1 MKAIP
6 LRSAAALALALALSA
21 CGGKASFDITGT
33 FIDAQ
38 GNLKPLA
45 NPGLVLA
52 NGGDTVAVPVGATS
66 FKFPN
71 SISYGTEYNILVQ
84 KQPDHMTC
92 NVLGGSGSAG
102 RLVSITATVN
112 CTQNSYTIGGTVT
125 GITGDATVTLTNG
138 STGGTVTLNKDSST
152 FTFQVPVF
160 DGQSYGVTVYTITP
174 DTTTPANLACT
185 VANGTDVMGTAPRT
199 NIVVTCAKA

>member
-21 CGGKASFDITGT
+21 CGGKSSFDITGT

-52 NGGDTVAVPVGATS
+52 NGGDTLAVPVGATS
-66 FKFPN
+66 FKFAN

-92 NVLGGSGSAG
+92 NILGGSGSAG
-102 RLVSITATVN
+102 RLLSIAATVN
-112 CTQNSYTIGGTVT
+112 CAQNSYTIGGTAT
-125 GITGDATVTLTNG
+125 GITGDATVTLANG
-138 STGGTVTLNKDSST
+138 STGGTVTLTKDTPT
-152 FTFQVPVF
+152 FTFSNPVF
-160 DGQSYGVTVYTITP
+160 DGQSYGVTVYAITA

-199 NIVVTCAKA
+199 NIVVTCAKI